1 MFNFSECFSLGSL
14 RAPWPELFPVFLSSC
29 SIFPSPSRTIDT
41 IIRYLM
47 LFIISTRP
55 NTAWLSLPPSQYY
68 SQFEWIAGVPR
79 RARVCEGMR
88 RRKIFNNSQMIK
100 IVKHFHFIKY
110 LYFISLYLL
119 LDTTLVLYI
128 TSTNFFPSLTVVSRA
143 TIFFLFFLL
152 SKTIF
157 FVILFLFLFHS
168 LLLFEQN
175 SS

>member
-29 SIFPSPSRTIDT
+29 SIFSSPSRTIDT

-110 LYFISLYLL
+110 LYFIFLLYNFYLFY
-119 LDTTLVLYI
+119 TRYTFFLVLYYF
-128 TSTNFFPSLTVVSRA
+128 TSTNVCSN
-143 TIFFLFFLL
+143 FFLP
-152 SKTIF
+152 
-157 FVILFLFLFHS
+157 VA
-168 LLLFEQN
+168 
-175 SS
+175 